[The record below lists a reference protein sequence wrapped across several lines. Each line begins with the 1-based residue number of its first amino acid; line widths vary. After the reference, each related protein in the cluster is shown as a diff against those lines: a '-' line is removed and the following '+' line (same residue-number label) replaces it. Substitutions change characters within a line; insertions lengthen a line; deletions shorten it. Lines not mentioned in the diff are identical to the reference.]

1 MSIRKGG
8 IMEFIKAVTFG
19 FMSKRGE
26 WEDAEAFDSLRQLK
40 ERYEKISK
48 FPWTNMIYRFVGIHI
63 FF

>member
-1 MSIRKGG
+1 
-8 IMEFIKAVTFG
+8 MEFIKAVTFG